1 MGNLSQVLSGC
12 LQRVQPTCLYNP
24 VPQPSSQG
32 SLPLRTKNLRNYP
45 ANECM
50 KLLKIRAAHNI

>member
-45 ANECM
+45 ANEW